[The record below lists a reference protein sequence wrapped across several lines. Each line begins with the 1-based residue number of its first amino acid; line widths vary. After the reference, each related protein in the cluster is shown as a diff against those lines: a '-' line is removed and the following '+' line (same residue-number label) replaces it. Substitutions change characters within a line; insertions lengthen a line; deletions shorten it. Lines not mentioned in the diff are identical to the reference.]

1 MAYNQDDN
9 LEKELLKYKAVYPQ
23 APIDMKYHYY
33 DGDVLKIR
41 PETSTLIKSI
51 DELREYVNSCKGV
64 KIAVDTETT
73 GLTYDKDFVVGFSIA
88 KDMYHG
94 IYVPIRH
101 QIKRVEKVEVPL
113 LDEAGNQLYTKAGKA
128 RVKKVTNETA
138 LENPLNLDPKEA
150 LDLLY
155 EAMLNAQLV
164 LMHNS
169 EFDLTMIRQEG
180 YDVMKCKTFDT
191 TILTYLYDSENKGW
205 NKLKE
210 ASKIV
215 LGRHPM
221 KFAEALGEEE
231 NFRFVDLEVAY
242 PYGASDAL
250 NTFGLFEKLYPA
262 VKALIAKAPK
272 IMTFKGDDKPY
283 NVVARDNELIRAFT
297 DYYNR
302 VDLLVNTD
310 TAKEYQKYIE
320 ETLQSTETEIY
331 EYFNKGLF
339 NLATGSKEFK
349 DTMKEFHIV
358 TGAVTDKGAPSYG
371 KEGITEMDRNLG
383 KLKDI
388 LSNFK
393 NIEYRENTGAFN
405 KRQNKTALL
414 LTELIKLYGKEQ
426 FKMTDSA
433 NLLTLRT
440 VEGIKCTKHEIFDEL
455 KLMYKKVQQNMKI
468 LQLIQK
474 RSSLMKALNSY
485 IEKLTQVDKC
495 HMRYRP
501 QGTASGR
508 LSSGNG
514 SKSDKRKNHYF
525 IDLNAQNLT
534 KPHSAYYKAIPSDE
548 PDNILGWK
556 FELVTEEY
564 YHQHKDDEII
574 VEGSDPKNNIRNCL
588 VAPEGRY
595 ILSLDYSAQ
604 EYLVLAIL
612 SGDHKMINNF
622 KNGIDPHTATA
633 YMVWGE
639 EHYDRQKRKKA
650 KGCVGDGTLINTTRG
665 QVPVN
670 NLLPTDKLIGVDG
683 KPQNYVM
690 TDYVGDLIDIE
701 WSNGL
706 KSSFTPNHPVQVWDG
721 TKIRWKAVS
730 CLTKD
735 DEVISYVGNYFEQP
749 IKANMQCL
757 KPLSFTKKVGHV
769 NVIETENHT
778 YIADGVGSHNC
789 NFLMNYCGGAPTL
802 AKNLNIPLEEA
813 EEIIRKYE
821 EGFFECIQ
829 WKQKSMRDCIERQ
842 NGVCFTLFGRPR
854 QFKSR
859 LTTAADLA
867 DMGMRAGAGYNPY
880 TSKSTGM
887 IKAVERRIISHH
899 IQSTCGDICRWD
911 LIRLY
916 RKYFKHRNPDIDF
929 MTTVHDEIN
938 FTATKEKAVD
948 FAREIDDIM
957 TITDFRED
965 LPIKTSIDVGY
976 TLGVLFPFEWEDETR
991 QRLVP
996 KRA

>member
-1 MAYNQDDN
+1 MTYNQDDN

-426 FKMTDSA
+426 FQMTDSA

-440 VEGIKCTKHEIFDEL
+440 VEGIKCTKHEMFDEL

-495 HMRYRP
+495 HMRYRL

-556 FELVTEEY
+556 FELVTEDY

-588 VAPEGRY
+588 VAPKGRY

-650 KGCVGDGTLINTTRG
+650 KG
-665 QVPVN
+665 
-670 NLLPTDKLIGVDG
+670 
-683 KPQNYVM
+683 
-690 TDYVGDLIDIE
+690 
-701 WSNGL
+701 
-706 KSSFTPNHPVQVWDG
+706 
-721 TKIRWKAVS
+721 
-730 CLTKD
+730 
-735 DEVISYVGNYFEQP
+735 
-749 IKANMQCL
+749 
-757 KPLSFTKKVGHV
+757 
-769 NVIETENHT
+769 
-778 YIADGVGSHNC
+778 C

>member
-414 LTELIKLYGKEQ
+414 LTDLIKLYGKEQ
-426 FKMTDSA
+426 FQMTDSA

-495 HMRYRP
+495 HMRYRL

-556 FELVTEEY
+556 FELVTEDY

-588 VAPEGRY
+588 VAPKGRY

-650 KGCVGDGTLINTTRG
+650 KG
-665 QVPVN
+665 
-670 NLLPTDKLIGVDG
+670 
-683 KPQNYVM
+683 
-690 TDYVGDLIDIE
+690 
-701 WSNGL
+701 
-706 KSSFTPNHPVQVWDG
+706 
-721 TKIRWKAVS
+721 
-730 CLTKD
+730 
-735 DEVISYVGNYFEQP
+735 
-749 IKANMQCL
+749 
-757 KPLSFTKKVGHV
+757 
-769 NVIETENHT
+769 
-778 YIADGVGSHNC
+778 C

>member
-1 MAYNQDDN
+1 MAYKQEEDLD
-9 LEKELLKYKAVYPQ
+9 KELLKYKAVYPQ
-23 APIDMKYHYY
+23 APIDMKYHYK

-41 PETSTLIKSI
+41 PETSTLITSV
-51 DELREYVNSCKGV
+51 DELRKYVESCSGL

-73 GLTYDKDFVVGFSIA
+73 GLTYGTDFVVGFSIA
-88 KDMYHG
+88 KDAYHG
-94 IYVPIRH
+94 VYVPIRH
-101 QIKRVEKVEVPL
+101 QIKRVEKIDKPL
-113 LDEAGNQLYTKAGKA
+113 LDENGNQLYTKAGKA
-128 RVKKVTNETA
+128 RTKKTTETTIS
-138 LENPLNLDPKEA
+138 ENPLNLDPKEC

-155 EAMLNAQLV
+155 QAMLNSPLV
-164 LMHNS
+164 IMHNS
-169 EFDLTMIRQEG
+169 EFDLTMIGQEG

-191 TILTYLYDSENKGW
+191 TILTYIFDSENKGW

-215 LGRHPM
+215 LGRYPM

-231 NFRFVDLEVAY
+231 NFRYVDLDIAY
-242 PYGASDAL
+242 PYGSSDAI
-250 NTFGLFEKLYPA
+250 NTFGLYEKLMPA
-262 VKALIAKAPK
+262 VKKLILKAPK

-283 NVVARDNELIRAFT
+283 NVIARDNELIRAFT

-302 VDLLVNTD
+302 VDLLVNKE
-310 TAKEYQKYIE
+310 TAKEYQKYVE
-320 ETLQSTETEIY
+320 ETLQKTETEIY

-358 TGAVTDKGAPSYG
+358 TGALTDKGAPSYG
-371 KEGITEMDRNLG
+371 KEGITEMGRNLSN
-383 KLKDI
+383 LKDI
-388 LSNFK
+388 LTRFAKVDYN
-393 NIEYRENTGAFN
+393 ENSGAIN
-405 KRQNKTALL
+405 KRHSKD
-414 LTELIKLYGKEQ
+414 ELKLIELMLLYGNEQ
-426 FKMTDSA
+426 FKMVSSA
-433 NLLTLRT
+433 NTLNVRT
-440 VEGIKCTKHEIFDEL
+440 IEGIKCTKKELFEEL
-455 KLMYKKVQQNMKI
+455 KLMYKRVQKNMNI

-485 IEKLTQVDKC
+485 IAKLTEVDKC
-495 HMRYRP
+495 HMRYRL

-548 PDNILGWK
+548 PNNILGWK

-564 YHQHKDDEII
+564 YHEHKEDEII

-650 KGCVGDGTLINTTRG
+650 KGCVGDGTLISTTRG
-665 QVPVN
+665 QVAVE
-670 NLLPTDKLIGVDG
+670 NLLPTDQLIDVDG
-683 KPQNYVM
+683 KPQSYAM
-690 TDYVGDLIDIE
+690 TDYEGKLVEVE
-701 WSNGL
+701 WSSGL
-706 KSSFTPNHPVQVWDG
+706 KSLFTPNHPVQVWDG
-721 TKIRWKAVS
+721 SKVRWKAVS

-735 DEVISYVGNYFEQP
+735 DEVISYVGNYSTSHKED
-749 IKANMQCL
+749 MQCV
-757 KPLSFTKKVGHV
+757 KPVKLITTFGHV

-778 YIADGVGSHNC
+778 YVADGIGSHNC
-789 NFLMNYCGGAPTL
+789 NFLMNYCGGAATL
-802 AKNLNIPLEEA
+802 AKNLNISLEEA
-813 EEIIRKYE
+813 EDIIDKYE
-821 EGFFECIQ
+821 KGFWECIQ
-829 WKQKSMRDCIERQ
+829 WKQKSIRDCIERQ
-842 NGVCFTLFGRPR
+842 DGVCFTLFGRPR

-859 LTTAADLA
+859 LTTAADLM
-867 DMGMRAGAGYNPY
+867 DMGLRQGYSGKTYSN
-880 TSKSTGM
+880 KGNGM

-976 TLGVLFPFEWEDETR
+976 SLGVLFPFEWEDETR
-991 QRLVP
+991 TKLVP